1 MSTAL
6 ARNEQVKSLV
16 FANQAQH
23 KAMLPPDQQAQVTG
37 WLSSAYA
44 ALSKDPN
51 LAQAAMTA
59 PETFINAMNDAAQH
73 GLRPGTTEYYLTPR
87 KNKGRVEVL
96 GIIGYQGHIEQM
108 YRSGKVRSVI
118 VEAVHENDS
127 FSWNPGE
134 MEKPS
139 FLPAGGGD
147 GTSWFAG
154 KKDRGDLVG
163 AFAYAIMADGGISNV
178 VIVDAD
184 RIAAAKDA
192 SAGSHSQYSPWQKH
206 PKSMYLK
213 TAAHDL
219 AKWVP
224 TSAVDLRE
232 KAQATVGSQAAVAN
246 MNHAGQVL
254 ASHSEPEPQEV
265 LEPEFVEE
273 IKAEEGPE
281 QGTGELAAESQL
293 NEIRKRYAKQGYEN
307 DGQIA
312 SDLEAAFNQQGLNM
326 QTLTREQADQ
336 VLANLAA

>member
-1 MSTAL
+1 MNNAV
-6 ARNEQVKSLV
+6 ARTEQAKALV
-16 FANQAQH
+16 FANKAQH
-23 KAMLPPDQQAQVTG
+23 KAMLPPDQQSQVNG

-44 ALSKDPN
+44 ALSKDPS
-51 LAQAAMTA
+51 LAQAALSA

-87 KNKGRVEVL
+87 KNKGRMEVL

-127 FSWNPGE
+127 FAWNPGE

-154 KKDRGDLVG
+154 KKTRGELVG

-184 RIAAAKDA
+184 RIAAAKES
-192 SAGSHSQYSPWQKH
+192 SAGSHSQCSPWQKH

-232 KAQATVGSQAAVAN
+232 KVQATVGNQAVSAS
-246 MNHAGQVL
+246 MNRTGQI
-254 ASHSEPEPQEV
+254 AAPAEPEPQEV
-265 LEPEFVEE
+265 LEPEYVEA
-273 IKAEEGPE
+273 IAEDDVAEE

-312 SDLEAAFNQQGLNM
+312 SDLEAAFSQQGLNM
-326 QTLTREQADQ
+326 QNLTREQADE